1 MSHAAALAGCADIKK
16 PTEGAVGKDHF
27 KKSGEREKLQDRL

>member
-1 MSHAAALAGCADIKK
+1 MLKLLAIKK

-27 KKSGEREKLQDRL
+27 KSGEREKLIKL